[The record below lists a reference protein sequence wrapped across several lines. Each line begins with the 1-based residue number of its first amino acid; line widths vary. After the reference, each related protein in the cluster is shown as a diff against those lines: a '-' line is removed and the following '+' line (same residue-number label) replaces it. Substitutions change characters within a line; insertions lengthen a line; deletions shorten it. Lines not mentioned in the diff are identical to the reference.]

1 MKPAIAITLIVC
13 GTVVAAMPVIAHRLG
28 FEMADLGSLLY
39 MALGAVM
46 VISAI
51 AGSFVSAD
59 VRPVR
64 GFETLPVDSAA

>member
-1 MKPAIAITLIVC
+1 MKPAIAITLIIC

-28 FEMADLGSLLY
+28 MEMADVGSLLY
-39 MALGAVM
+39 PALGAVM

-51 AGSFVSAD
+51 AGSFAGAA
-59 VRPVR
+59 VRPAR